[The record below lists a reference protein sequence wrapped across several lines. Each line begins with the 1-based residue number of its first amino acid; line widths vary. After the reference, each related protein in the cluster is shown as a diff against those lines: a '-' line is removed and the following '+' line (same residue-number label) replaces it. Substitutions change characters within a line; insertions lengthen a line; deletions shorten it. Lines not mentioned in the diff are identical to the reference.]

1 MPLYETLLRW
11 YDQNKRE
18 FVFRGTRDPY
28 QIWLSEIMLQQT
40 RTETVVPYFERFTAL
55 FPTVEALACAQ
66 EEEVLLAWQGL
77 GYYSRARNLH
87 AAAKKV
93 WFELGGQFPRTV
105 EGLLTLPGV
114 GPYTA
119 AAIASIA
126 FDVPAPAMDG
136 NLTRVFSRIHG
147 IRENVE
153 IPSVKRRL
161 HEIAAGEMPPKRAGD
176 FNQALMD
183 LGATI
188 CTPGTPDC
196 ERCPMQKYCT
206 AYADGDADMLP
217 VKSVKK
223 APKQVEYAVLLIT
236 CKNRILMMQ
245 RKENLL
251 KNLWVFPMEENTSPE
266 DIVSRLPR
274 GHYSAPRFL
283 GEGKHVFTHLIWQM
297 KIYHLE
303 ADAMFDAPHGQWVT
317 ADEMDKLPKPTAIR
331 SALKYAQN
339 LPNHTKG

>member
-1 MPLYETLLRW
+1 MPLHQTLLRW

-18 FVFRGTRDPY
+18 FIFRGTHDPY
-28 QIWLSEIMLQQT
+28 KVWLSEIMLQQT

-66 EEEVLLAWQGL
+66 EEDVLLAWQGL

-105 EGLLTLPGV
+105 DGLLTLPGV

-161 HEIAAGEMPPKRAGD
+161 HEIAAGEMPPKRSGD

-183 LGATI
+183 LGSTI

-196 ERCPMQKYCT
+196 ERCPVRKYCV
-206 AYADGDADMLP
+206 AFEDGDADMLP

-223 APKQVEYAVLLIT
+223 APKQIDYTVLLIT
-236 CKNRILMMQ
+236 CHNRILMTQ

-274 GHYSAPRFL
+274 AHDSAPQYL

-297 KIYHLE
+297 KIYHVE
-303 ADAMFDAPHGQWVT
+303 ADECFDYPHGQWVT
-317 ADEMDKLPKPTAIR
+317 LDEMDHLPKPTAIR
-331 SALKYAQN
+331 SALEHASK
-339 LPNHTKG
+339 LIK

>member
-1 MPLYETLLRW
+1 MPLHQTLLEW
-11 YDQNKRE
+11 YDQSKRE
-18 FVFRGTRDPY
+18 FVFRGVRDPY
-28 QIWLSEIMLQQT
+28 KIWLSEIMLQQT

-55 FPTVEALACAQ
+55 FPTVEALARAD
-66 EEEVLLAWQGL
+66 EEEVLRAWQGL

-87 AAAKKV
+87 AAAKVV
-93 WFELGGQFPRTV
+93 WFDLHGQFPQTV
-105 EGLLTLPGV
+105 EGLLSLPGI

-147 IRENVE
+147 VRENVE

-161 HEIAAGEMPPKRAGD
+161 HEIAQSEMPMKRAGD

-183 LGATI
+183 LGATV

-196 ERCPMQKYCT
+196 DRCPVRQYCT
-206 AYADGDADMLP
+206 AYEDGDADMLP

-223 APKQVEYAVLLIT
+223 APREEQYAVLLIT
-236 CKNRILMMQ
+236 CKNRILMVQ

-251 KNLWVFPMEENTSPE
+251 KNMCLFPMTEAGNEKSFL
-266 DIVSRLPR
+266 SHLPKGR
-274 GHYSAPRFL
+274 HTAPRYL
-283 GEGKHVFTHLIWQM
+283 GDGKHVFTHLIWQM
-297 KIYHLE
+297 KIYHIETE
-303 ADAMFDAPHGQWVT
+303 AEFPCAHGQWVT
-317 ADEMDKLPKPTAIR
+317 DAGMDALPKPTAIR
-331 SALKYAQN
+331 AALLHANQLLQKF
-339 LPNHTKG
+339 